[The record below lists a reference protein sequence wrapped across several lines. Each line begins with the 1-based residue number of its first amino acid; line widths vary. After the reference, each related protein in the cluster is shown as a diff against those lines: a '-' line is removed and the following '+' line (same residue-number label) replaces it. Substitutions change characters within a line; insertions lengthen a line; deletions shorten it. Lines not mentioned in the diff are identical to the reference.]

1 MALAPDSR
9 LAQRVLPGPL
19 YRALAHVYAQGI
31 SGCMLV
37 GGTAISGYYAGHRR
51 SDDLDLFARDEDAYR
66 ATVLAARS
74 LTDAGAQVEEV
85 FGSAQYFKA
94 SCLVE
99 GHRFTVDVVLDA
111 NLHAVGEFHV
121 ADDGVAVAGVETLL
135 RQKAATLVS
144 RCGEKDLYDLIWLFR
159 ANPGVGLSQLI
170 DLGSQIDAGLTAEA
184 ALASLLGSELSS
196 SSCGFSLT
204 QTPDEVL
211 RDIAV
216 LKRNL
221 EASLDELA
229 RNQPAPGIGRL
240 VRALR
245 PRNRGNPR

>member
-1 MALAPDSR
+1 M
-9 LAQRVLPGPL
+9 
-19 YRALAHVYAQGI
+19 
-31 SGCMLV
+31 
-37 GGTAISGYYAGHRR
+37 
-51 SDDLDLFARDEDAYR
+51 
-66 ATVLAARS
+66 
-74 LTDAGAQVEEV
+74 EEIL
-85 FGSAQYFKA
+85 GSAQYFKA
-94 SCLVE
+94 SCLLE

-111 NLHAVGEFHV
+111 NLHAVGESRV
-121 ADDGVAVAGVETLL
+121 AGDGVAVAGVGTLL

-159 ANPGVGLSQLI
+159 ANPGVDLSQLI

-184 ALASLLGSELSS
+184 ALASLLGSELSG

-204 QTPDEVL
+204 QTPEEVL
-211 RDIAV
+211 RDISV

-229 RNQPAPGIGRL
+229 RSQPAPGIGQL

-245 PRNRGNPR
+245 RRKPKSPR